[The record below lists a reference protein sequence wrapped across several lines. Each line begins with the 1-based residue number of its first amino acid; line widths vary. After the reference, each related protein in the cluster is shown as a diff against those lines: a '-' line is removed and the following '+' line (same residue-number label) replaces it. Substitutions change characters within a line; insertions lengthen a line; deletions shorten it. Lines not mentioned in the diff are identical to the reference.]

1 MSLVFQGLQVYAK
14 MGRAPR
20 TFFSYTAEL
29 ASANCF
35 FPMVKKK
42 VHENFGNDW
51 KAQEIFHCKIS
62 TETPIRN
69 KFLPSC
75 LILLEYTLR
84 FYDSHILYESAIP
97 RLPRASD
104 MYSSDMC
111 QL

>member
-1 MSLVFQGLQVYAK
+1 MKRWEELLVSSSLTY
-14 MGRAPR
+14 
-20 TFFSYTAEL
+20 SAEL
-29 ASANCF
+29 ARENCF

-75 LILLEYTLR
+75 LILLEYTLC
-84 FYDSHILYESAIP
+84 FYDSH
-97 RLPRASD
+97 LP
-104 MYSSDMC
+104 
-111 QL
+111 L